1 MVMVNDKR
9 KYNKKMQCQIFK
21 SDFQICISVPL
32 KKRLWHM
39 CFPVNFVKFVRKP
52 FLIDDTPL
60 VLLLNLYMPLLV
72 RDLPHKVIE
81 KVLPNS

>member
-32 KKRLWHM
+32 KKGLWHM

-52 FLIDDTPL
+52 FLIDDTSGAASEPIHAPSSKRFATQS
-60 VLLLNLYMPLLV
+60 Y
-72 RDLPHKVIE
+72 
-81 KVLPNS
+81 